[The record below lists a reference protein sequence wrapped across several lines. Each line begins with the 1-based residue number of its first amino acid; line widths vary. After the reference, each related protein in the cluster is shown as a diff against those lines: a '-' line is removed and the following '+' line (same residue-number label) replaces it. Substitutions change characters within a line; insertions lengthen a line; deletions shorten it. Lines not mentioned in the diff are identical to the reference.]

1 MRNSDF
7 GFRNVESGGL
17 GARDASPVFNPQSAI
32 RNPRFSPMLEVR
44 NVSFAAGSQP
54 DGEPLMLLRDISA
67 HFPRG
72 HLCAIVGP
80 SGSGK
85 STLLKVIAGIREPE
99 EGSIHWDGRD
109 LAAEHDLEPHEIGYV
124 PQFGISFDL
133 LTVAENME
141 NALRLRV
148 GGLNAEAR
156 RKRAGEILK
165 DAGLEEIADRRTGVL
180 SGGQKRRLALAIEMA
195 TQPVLLL
202 CDEVTSGLD
211 TKSEDEIVQLM
222 RRLATDG
229 PGRTVLSV
237 THSLRL
243 LELHDSVLVLY
254 EGRLLFHGA
263 PELLPHYFSIPGP
276 EHLFDC
282 LETRK
287 PDEWAASWRKHRPAY
302 YASLTDIET
311 PVARAQDDPLPSPS
325 VEETFPAKEAK
336 GESEVFRQ
344 PAWFTQFRV
353 LLTRQRLLLL
363 RDRGQMFLQLA
374 LLFGFPCLVVIFAW
388 DGLPQ
393 IANFSAAPS
402 ASALQQL
409 LADASFSLQ
418 AVRVGGLV
426 SGLVMFQVILL
437 TLMGSNNSAREIAGQ
452 RAIFEKEKFAG
463 LRTSAFL
470 ASKTVYLT
478 VIIAAQSVWMA
489 LFVNFICQFPGDP
502 LAQAAILFAVNAA
515 MTSMCLGI
523 SALMKTADQASL
535 VSVYLVGFQLPLS
548 GAVLALPKVLGWA
561 TQPFIAGYW
570 GWSGYLE
577 TMRDTRFYDVVQ
589 MTSRTS
595 LAPFAIC
602 AWVLLAHILAG
613 LVLAYFGSRESRWD

>member
-1 MRNSDF
+1 M
-7 GFRNVESGGL
+7 
-17 GARDASPVFNPQSAI
+17 
-32 RNPRFSPMLEVR
+32 
-44 NVSFAAGSQP
+44 P

-99 EGSIHWDGRD
+99 EGTVHWEGRD
-109 LAAEHDLEPHEIGYV
+109 LAAERDLDPHEIGYV

-133 LTVAENME
+133 LTVAESMDT
-141 NALRLRV
+141 ALRLRV
-148 GGLNAEAR
+148 GGLNGEAR
-156 RKRAGEILK
+156 QQRAGDILR
-165 DAGLEEIADRRTGVL
+165 DAGLDEIADRRSGVL

-211 TKSEDEIVQLM
+211 TKSEDEIVHLM
-222 RRLATDG
+222 RRLASDG

-237 THSLRL
+237 THSMRHLD
-243 LELHDSVLVLY
+243 LHDSIAVLY
-254 EGRLLFHGA
+254 EGRIVYHGA
-263 PELLPHYFSIPGP
+263 PELIPHYFTIAGS

-282 LETRK
+282 LETRPAK
-287 PDEWAASWRKHRPAY
+287 DWASSWRKHRPAY
-302 YASLTDIET
+302 YASLTDIEK
-311 PVARAQDDPLPSPS
+311 PVARAYDDPLPSPPI
-325 VEETFPAKEAK
+325 EETFPPD
-336 GESEVFRQ
+336 Q
-344 PAWFTQFRV
+344 PAEEMDDNFRYPAWITQFLV
-353 LLTRQRLLLL
+353 LLVRQWRLLA
-363 RDRGQMFLQLA
+363 RDKGQLMLQLA

-393 IANFSAAPS
+393 IQNLSGPPMNNAV
-402 ASALQQL
+402 QQL

-418 AVRVGGLV
+418 AVKDGGLV

-470 ASKTVYLT
+470 ASKSVYLA
-478 VIIAAQSVWMA
+478 VILTAQSVWMA
-489 LFVNFICQFPGDP
+489 LFVNTICHFPGDP
-502 LAQAAILFAVNAA
+502 LSQAVILCAVNAA

-523 SALMKTADQASL
+523 SAQMKTADQASL

-548 GAVLALPKVLGWA
+548 GAVLALPTALGWL
-561 TQPFIAGYW
+561 TRPFIAAYW

-577 TMRDTRFYDVVQ
+577 TIRDTRFYDVVEK
-589 MTSRTS
+589 TSRTG
-595 LAPFAIC
+595 LKPFDVC
-602 AWVLLAHILAG
+602 VSVLIAHIFIG
-613 LVLAYFGSRESRWD
+613 LILAYFGSRESRWE

>member
-1 MRNSDF
+1 
-7 GFRNVESGGL
+7 
-17 GARDASPVFNPQSAI
+17 
-32 RNPRFSPMLEVR
+32 MLEVR
-44 NVSFAAGSQP
+44 NVSLAAGVLP

-99 EGSIHWDGRD
+99 EGAVHWEGRD
-109 LAAEHDLEPHEIGYV
+109 LAAERDLDPHEIGYV

-133 LTVAENME
+133 LTVAESMD

-148 GGLNAEAR
+148 GGLDRQSR
-156 RKRAGEILK
+156 RGWAAEILR
-165 DAGLEEIADRRTGVL
+165 DAGLEEIVDRRAGVL

-195 TQPVLLL
+195 TRPVLLL

-211 TKSEDEIVQLM
+211 AKSEDEIVRLL
-222 RRLATDG
+222 RRLAHDG

-237 THSLRL
+237 THSLRH
-243 LELHDSVLVLY
+243 LELHDSVAILY
-254 EGRLLFHGA
+254 EGRLVFHGA
-263 PELLPHYFSIPGP
+263 PELLCHYFSIPGP
-276 EHLFDC
+276 EHLFAC
-282 LETRK
+282 LDTRA
-287 PDEWAASWRKHRPAY
+287 PDAWRSSWLKHRPSY
-302 YASLTDIET
+302 YASLADAEKPVVRAGDEPIE
-311 PVARAQDDPLPSPS
+311 SPS
-325 VEETFPAKEAK
+325 VEETFPAGKSGSAAE
-336 GESEVFRQ
+336 EEDRFRH

-353 LLTRQRLLLL
+353 LLTRQRRLLL
-363 RDRGQMFLQLA
+363 RDRGQLLLTLA

-393 IANFSAAPS
+393 IANLSSPPAAN
-402 ASALQQL
+402 AVQQL
-409 LADASFSLQ
+409 LEDVSFSQQ

-470 ASKTVYLT
+470 ASKAAYLA
-478 VIIAAQSVWMA
+478 VILAAQSIWMA
-489 LFVNFICQFPGDP
+489 LFVNTICHFPGDVFT
-502 LAQAAILFAVNAA
+502 QAAILFAVDAA

-523 SALMKTADQASL
+523 SAQMKTADQASL

-548 GAVLALPKVLGWA
+548 GAVLALPKTLGWI
-561 TQPFIAGYW
+561 TRPFIAAYW

-577 TMRDTRFYDVVQ
+577 TMRDTRFYDLVK
-589 MTSRTS
+589 MTSRTD
-595 LAPFAIC
+595 LAPIAVC
-602 AWVLLAHILAG
+602 GWVLIAHILAG
-613 LVLAYFGSRESRWD
+613 LTLAYFGSRESRWD